1 MRKALL
7 ITIVFLL
14 LTLSITQS
22 AIAQRQNI
30 ITNQT
35 TEPLYVVYSTKF
47 GAHDAIPAGYWT
59 AGWEKISAGQQK
71 TLWAYDPHK
80 IYFQIWKGYQRVKPL
95 SSTQTLAF
103 WINRNADFNV
113 VTQQEINASITRGQL
128 VHSSHDTSALTH
140 SDGFMRY
147 NNGSQIT
154 VTNAWVNVDA
164 DVNAGLDSVTD
175 RQVFVWD
182 PVEILRGHTGAINA
196 LAWHPT
202 NSQRLVSVSS
212 DRTVRVW
219 LFAEGITHT
228 RLTGHTGAVLDVAWE
243 QDGTEFHSTSS
254 DGTILAWSPRTGFI
268 EVKVKKTYPIVAISL
283 KGALRLYTTEPEET
297 SVDLSWDAK
306 RAVIGFTDNTIQV
319 TTVRPYNHLHTL
331 TGHTGSVNAVVWS
344 PDDMRIVSG
353 SADRTVRVWD
363 PQTGELLKTLR
374 GHTGSV
380 NTVAWSPDG
389 TRIVSG
395 SDDGTVR
402 IWDAETGELLE
413 TLREHTG
420 AVNAVAWSPDGTRI
434 ASGGADNIIRLWEKP
449 EDSDMMSDGAEE
461 VFDEEGFDSDMS
473 DGDAQ
478 DVSQP
483 VNIPDV
489 GLRSAIEEALGKTEG
504 ATISPA
510 DMRTLTEL
518 DAREQDIQDITGLEF
533 ATNLTVLN
541 LNDNQISDVSPL
553 DGLTELIKLFLN
565 KNRIS
570 DVSSLAGLTNLTGLT
585 LFYNEISDVSPLA
598 GLTNLTGLYLGSNK
612 ISDVSSLAGLT
623 NLIELTLSYNEISDV
638 SPLAG
643 LTRLTSLGIF
653 SNEISDVSPL
663 AGLTRLTSLGI
674 FSNEISDVSP
684 LAGLTRL
691 KTLNLFSNE
700 ISDVSPLAGLTK
712 LKWLDLSRN
721 EISDF
726 SPIAGLIPNLEYYS
740 NSNQDVSQEEQPVVE
755 DEGDDGPSDGFAEDP
770 SQPVHIPDS
779 NLRSAITLELG
790 KAKGASIT
798 VAEMQTLTELVADDI
813 RDLKGIEFATNLTGL
828 FVLGNQIS
836 DISPLAHLK
845 NLTQL
850 EVNENQISDISPLAH
865 LKNLTQLEVNG
876 NQISDVSPLAGLTNL
891 TRLSL
896 IDNQISDVSPLAGL
910 RNLTELDIGV
920 NQISDVSPLA
930 RLTNLTEL
938 HLFSNQISDV
948 SPLAR
953 LTNLTKLDLQ
963 SNRISDFSPTDRLKP
978 NLVLYI
984 KNLQQV
990 KGDTAEDT
998 SAGDGGADMSDG
1010 DAQDVS
1016 QPVNIPDVGLRSAI
1030 EEALG
1035 KTEGATIT
1043 QTDMLT
1049 LTRLDAREQDIQ
1061 DITGIE
1067 FATNLT
1073 LLNLDDNQISDVSPL
1088 AELKNLKEL
1097 ELDDNQISDVS
1108 PLAELKN
1115 LEELILVSNQI
1126 SDISPLAEL
1135 KNLTSLNLYG
1145 NQILDVSPLAEL
1157 KNLTSLTLAR
1167 NRIWDFSPIAGLIP
1181 NLEGYSDSNQAVSAD
1196 GSVIIPDPKLRFAI
1210 EKALGK
1216 TSGATITGT
1225 EMRTLTRLDASK
1237 IGIQDITGIEFAT
1250 NLTALYLNE
1259 NEISDVSALIQL
1271 KELRTLWLYVNQI
1284 SDIAALAQLTNLTS
1298 LSLSH
1303 NQLSDVS
1310 ALADLKRLKT
1320 LWIDGNQ
1327 ISDIAALAQLT
1338 DMRELSLPDNQISDV
1353 SPLVEL
1359 KNLTRLHLVNNHI
1372 SDVSPLAG
1380 LTNLRGLYLSKN
1392 RISDFSPIAGLI
1404 PNLKDYSDSNQAVS
1418 ADGSVIIPDVELRT
1432 AIEKALGK
1440 TSGATISP
1448 ADMLKLTEL
1457 SPVALGIQLLDGS
1470 RWGVKYL
1477 TGLEFA
1483 ANLTELDL
1491 RYTEVSDVSPL
1502 AGLKNLE
1509 TLFFAGTEVS
1519 DVSPL
1524 AGLTNLTV
1532 LYLANNAI
1540 SDVSPLAG
1548 LTNLTRLDLG
1558 RNEIS
1563 DISPLAGLKNLK
1575 TLGIGNRIADVSP
1588 LAGLKNLERLR
1599 LYKNRISDISPLAEL
1614 KNLKRLDL
1622 RFNKISDVS
1631 PLAGL
1636 KNLERLD
1643 LRHNLIVDFSPIAGL
1658 ISNLTEY
1665 VDKPQDIADENY
1677 WSFYTIYW
1685 PDPMYSIADLDWATD
1700 TYVICGGADTDG
1712 SGFLRNFNIHQ
1723 GAIQYLTYK
1732 NDVIISVAIPQH
1744 DPSYVVYGR
1753 LRQDYASM
1761 RYIDDFSWRGR
1772 FGQDTMTAIEFA
1784 NVPDAPHYL
1793 LTGGSKGVNTW
1804 DTENPQDIIHGE
1816 HWKTG
1821 GGIRAL
1827 DPNAL
1832 LIADGD
1838 NNVDDWDFSFGK
1850 IRAREEARQI
1860 DGFFEGIAHGF
1871 GELFAP
1877 EEKRNVVIKAVY
1889 DVHTEPVTSLSQLRY
1904 SYGNSSWF
1912 VSGSEDNT
1920 IRTWD
1925 KFNNKSIS
1933 VGTAHKADVNSVD
1946 ISPNGNF
1953 IASGSNDNTV
1963 CIWKCS
1969 DGDITELN
1977 SQFFAD
1983 TDVLVVKFSPNGDYL
1998 AVGTKSGLYI
2008 YKNGRAVTPAP
2019 ALITT
2024 SPEQTSLLH
2033 NYPNPFNPETWI
2045 PYHLSQPADVVL
2057 TIYSI
2062 DGKVVRWLDLG
2073 HQAAGYYQS
2082 KARAAYWDGR
2092 NNVGER
2098 VASGIYFYTLR
2109 VGDFAATKKLLIR
2122 K

>member
-1 MRKALL
+1 MKKTTLFTLTLL
-7 ITIVFLL
+7 FSFGFLL
-14 LTLSITQS
+14 KQGLAQDPASRGEAVSIPDPNLRFY
-22 AIAQRQNI
+22 IAL
-30 ITNQT
+30 
-35 TEPLYVVYSTKF
+35 ELGK
-47 GAHDAIPAGYWT
+47 AEA
-59 AGWEKISAGQQK
+59 
-71 TLWAYDPHK
+71 
-80 IYFQIWKGYQRVKPL
+80 
-95 SSTQTLAF
+95 
-103 WINRNADFNV
+103 
-113 VTQQEINASITRGQL
+113 ASIT
-128 VHSSHDTSALTH
+128 V
-140 SDGFMRY
+140 
-147 NNGSQIT
+147 
-154 VTNAWVNVDA
+154 
-164 DVNAGLDSVTD
+164 
-175 RQVFVWD
+175 
-182 PVEILRGHTGAINA
+182 
-196 LAWHPT
+196 
-202 NSQRLVSVSS
+202 
-212 DRTVRVW
+212 
-219 LFAEGITHT
+219 AEM
-228 RLTGHTGAVLDVAWE
+228 E
-243 QDGTEFHSTSS
+243 
-254 DGTILAWSPRTGFI
+254 
-268 EVKVKKTYPIVAISL
+268 
-283 KGALRLYTTEPEET
+283 
-297 SVDLSWDAK
+297 
-306 RAVIGFTDNTIQV
+306 
-319 TTVRPYNHLHTL
+319 
-331 TGHTGSVNAVVWS
+331 
-344 PDDMRIVSG
+344 
-353 SADRTVRVWD
+353 
-363 PQTGELLKTLR
+363 
-374 GHTGSV
+374 
-380 NTVAWSPDG
+380 
-389 TRIVSG
+389 
-395 SDDGTVR
+395 
-402 IWDAETGELLE
+402 
-413 TLREHTG
+413 
-420 AVNAVAWSPDGTRI
+420 
-434 ASGGADNIIRLWEKP
+434 
-449 EDSDMMSDGAEE
+449 
-461 VFDEEGFDSDMS
+461 
-473 DGDAQ
+473 
-478 DVSQP
+478 
-483 VNIPDV
+483 
-489 GLRSAIEEALGKTEG
+489 
-504 ATISPA
+504 
-510 DMRTLTEL
+510 TLTEFSADDRSVKDL
-518 DAREQDIQDITGLEF
+518 TGIEF
-533 ATNLTVLN
+533 ATNLTHLFLGGNQISDISLLAHLTN
-541 LNDNQISDVSPL
+541 LTWLDLDDNQISDVSPL
-553 DGLTELIKLFLN
+553 VGL
-565 KNRIS
+565 S
-570 DVSSLAGLTNLTGLT
+570 NLTHLS
-585 LFYNEISDVSPLA
+585 L
-598 GLTNLTGLYLGSNK
+598 
-612 ISDVSSLAGLT
+612 SS
-623 NLIELTLSYNEISDV
+623 
-638 SPLAG
+638 
-643 LTRLTSLGIF
+643 
-653 SNEISDVSPL
+653 
-663 AGLTRLTSLGI
+663 
-674 FSNEISDVSP
+674 
-684 LAGLTRL
+684 
-691 KTLNLFSNE
+691 
-700 ISDVSPLAGLTK
+700 
-712 LKWLDLSRN
+712 
-721 EISDF
+721 
-726 SPIAGLIPNLEYYS
+726 
-740 NSNQDVSQEEQPVVE
+740 
-755 DEGDDGPSDGFAEDP
+755 
-770 SQPVHIPDS
+770 
-779 NLRSAITLELG
+779 
-790 KAKGASIT
+790 
-798 VAEMQTLTELVADDI
+798 
-813 RDLKGIEFATNLTGL
+813 
-828 FVLGNQIS
+828 
-836 DISPLAHLK
+836 
-845 NLTQL
+845 
-850 EVNENQISDISPLAH
+850 
-865 LKNLTQLEVNG
+865 
-876 NQISDVSPLAGLTNL
+876 NQISDVSPLTNL
-891 TRLSL
+891 INLKTLYVD
-896 IDNQISDVSPLAGL
+896 DNQISDVSPLAKL
-910 RNLTELDIGV
+910 TNLKKLFLDI

-930 RLTNLTEL
+930 KLTNLTEL
-938 HLFSNQISDV
+938 GLSSNQISDV
-948 SPLAR
+948 SPLAK
-953 LTNLTKLDLQ
+953 LTNLTVLNLQ
-963 SNRISDFSPTDRLKP
+963 SNQISDFSPTDRLKP
-978 NLVLYI
+978 NLVIYI

-990 KGDTAEDT
+990 NGKVVESEQPDVEIDDVIDDGLPPDHIDPSHLDEAHPEDAGGDFTLEGLMTTAHIPDPNLLSAIEEALGKADIERGGSITVAEMETLKDLRANKQGIQDLTGLEFATNLTQARLSNNQISDISVLAELTKLTELYLAGNQISDVSPLAGLTKLTKLILSSNQISDFSSTDRLKPNLVTYKKDLQRVGGPDDVVDDGLPPDHIDPSHLDEAHPEDAGGDFTLDAIFPVHIPDSNLRTAIEKGLGKTSGATISYADIRKLTDLRANKQDIQDLTGLEFATNLTQARLSNNQISDISVLAELTKLTELYLAGNQISDVSPLAGLTKLTKLILSSNQISDFSSTDRLKPNLVTYKKDLQQVKGDTT
-998 SAGDGGADMSDG
+998 
-1010 DAQDVS
+1010 DA
-1016 QPVNIPDVGLRSAI
+1016 PVNIPDPSLHSSITLELRKDPDSPITAADMLTLTEFDPSYPGIQDLTGLEFATNLTHLRFPASELSNLTPLAGLRNLTELLIVGDELSDLTPLAGLTNLTELMIVGNELSDLTPLAGLTNLTKLKILALGGELSDLTPLAGLTNLTELNVSDSRKLSDVSPLAGLRNLTKLGIRSSAI
-1030 EEALG
+1030 SDVTPLAGLTNLTVLYLDNNAISDVSPLAGLTNLTQLALGRNEIWDFSPIAGLIPNLTHYSNKNQRGLVNIPDPKLRFAIEHELG

-1043 QTDMLT
+1043 QTDML
-1049 LTRLDAREQDIQ
+1049 
-1061 DITGIE
+1061 
-1067 FATNLT
+1067 
-1073 LLNLDDNQISDVSPL
+1073 
-1088 AELKNLKEL
+1088 
-1097 ELDDNQISDVS
+1097 
-1108 PLAELKN
+1108 
-1115 LEELILVSNQI
+1115 
-1126 SDISPLAEL
+1126 
-1135 KNLTSLNLYG
+1135 
-1145 NQILDVSPLAEL
+1145 
-1157 KNLTSLTLAR
+1157 
-1167 NRIWDFSPIAGLIP
+1167 
-1181 NLEGYSDSNQAVSAD
+1181 
-1196 GSVIIPDPKLRFAI
+1196 
-1210 EKALGK
+1210 
-1216 TSGATITGT
+1216 
-1225 EMRTLTRLDASK
+1225 TLTRLDASK

-1380 LTNLRGLYLSKN
+1380 LTNLRELYLSKN

-1418 ADGSVIIPDVELRT
+1418 ADGSVIIPDPKLRF

-1440 TSGATISP
+1440 TSGATITP

-1457 SPVALGIQLLDGS
+1457 SPVALGIQLLDGK
-1470 RWGVKYL
+1470 RWGVKDL
-1477 TGLEFA
+1477 TGLGFA

-1491 RYTEVSDVSPL
+1491 RSNEISDVSPL

-1509 TLFFAGTEVS
+1509 TLFFAG
-1519 DVSPL
+1519 
-1524 AGLTNLTV
+1524 
-1532 LYLANNAI
+1532 
-1540 SDVSPLAG
+1540 
-1548 LTNLTRLDLG
+1548 
-1558 RNEIS
+1558 NEIS

-1575 TLGIGNRIADVSP
+1575 TLMIGNRIADVSP
-1588 LAGLKNLERLR
+1588 LAGLKNLERLL

-1732 NDVIISVAIPQH
+1732 NDLIISVAIPQH

-1793 LTGGSKGVNTW
+1793 LTGGSNSWVNTW

-1860 DGFFEGIAHGF
+1860 DGFLEGIAHGF

-2019 ALITT
+2019 ALTTT
-2024 SPEQTSLLH
+2024 SPEQTAPEQTALLH

-2045 PYHLSQPADVVL
+2045 PYHLSEPAEVTL
-2057 TIYSI
+2057 TIYGI
-2062 DGKVVRWLDLG
+2062 DGRVVRRLDLG
-2073 HQAAGYYQS
+2073 HQDAGYYQS
-2082 KARAAYWDGR
+2082 KSRAAYWDGR
-2092 NNVGER
+2092 NAVGER
-2098 VASGIYFYTLR
+2098 VASGIYFYTLT